1 MKELVSQD
9 HPDYFDRDNWIMLE
23 TNGIHTCEGVPENQI
38 TKLQFRNYV
47 KAKMSE
53 GQSDFDVIRVQSGVD
68 EWDQKQG
75 KMLGD
80 DRTYRRLMT
89 ERRALIHEG
98 VPNGIP
104 VELTQIYVRDEET
117 DERKQ
122 EKFYHNV
129 DGREYLMIP
138 SLLHYLSGNISA
150 DGTFYEVKDLPGTH
164 SASNLE

>member
-89 ERRALIHEG
+89 ERRALIHDG

-117 DERKQ
+117 DE
-122 EKFYHNV
+122 
-129 DGREYLMIP
+129 
-138 SLLHYLSGNISA
+138 
-150 DGTFYEVKDLPGTH
+150 
-164 SASNLE
+164 